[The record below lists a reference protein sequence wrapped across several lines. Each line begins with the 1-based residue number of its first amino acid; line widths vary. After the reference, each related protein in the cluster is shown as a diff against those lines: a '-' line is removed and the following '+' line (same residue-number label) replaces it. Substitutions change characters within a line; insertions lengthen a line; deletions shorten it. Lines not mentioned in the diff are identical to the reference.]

1 MANSAD
7 ARSRR
12 SDQFP
17 TAAALGLSQSV
28 PEVRQRIFGRN
39 LDTALFLGLIGYAA
53 LIVTWAL
60 VRTVRGQSGGVFPTM
75 APHLLT
81 VAAIVLAF
89 RAANERTLDHG
100 GRRFWRAVG
109 ASPLVFVFADALLLA
124 TRGASAPFSAA
135 APFISQWLILLALL
149 QLPSVPRSKTDR
161 AKLALDVTTVFVG
174 GLLVVWFD
182 RFYAATGARII
193 APLPL
198 LLAHATV
205 IGDLVLILIAS
216 VLWRRTALQHR
227 ANVLVIVSVA
237 LLLHFVAS
245 VADVVFMMTTGRG
258 RGWVAIATPLYTL
271 LLALAAWLK
280 CATVSHRHV
289 RVYAVA
295 SFGNTRSS
303 LIPYAAIVPAFG
315 LLITAALDQT
325 AQPLSGLAVGAAI
338 LTSLAFARQRLS
350 TRETI
355 RDLKVSTARNNE
367 ARFQA
372 LIQHSSDVI
381 TIVDRDGTM
390 RYVSPSISTV
400 LGHDAATLTNS
411 SLASL
416 LHPDDVALAMTFLS
430 DLSLSTDVT
439 EGTLVGA
446 RKCEWRIAHA
456 NGSWMT
462 VDNVGTNLLDEPVVG
477 GLVLNTRDVT
487 EQAVIKSQ
495 YMHQAFHDPLT
506 DLANRSLFLYEVEHA
521 LARSQRPG
529 LPVTV
534 LFLDLDNFKTV
545 NDSLGHAEGDR
556 MLIESAKRL
565 SNCVRE
571 TDVIARLGG
580 DEFAVLVE
588 QTDTERDVLEI
599 ADRIADALS
608 RPFMLRGKQ
617 VFVNASIGIARN
629 VPGGTTDDLVRNAD
643 LAMYV
648 AKTRGKGQYV
658 LFEPSMH
665 AAALDRLVMEADLR
679 KAIEREELYLEY
691 QPIVILETGEI
702 VGAEALVRWCC
713 RERGM
718 VPPGVFIPIAE
729 ATGLITAIG
738 RWVLRK
744 ACRTAKQWERER
756 GASMRI
762 TVNLSGRQLQEPGV
776 VDDVRNALAESE
788 LDASHLVLELT
799 ESMLMQ
805 NTDLSMTR
813 LMALKALGV
822 SLAIDDFGTGY
833 SSLSYLQ
840 RYPIDILKIDKAFV
854 DVIDK
859 GGEGPVL
866 ASAIVA
872 LGETLRLRTVA
883 EGIERDSQR
892 TQLMA
897 LGCTLGQGYL
907 FAKPL
912 HAEDFWAILQIRGA
926 QSYEATER
934 PRVHGEQAA

>member
-60 VRTVRGQSGGVFPTM
+60 VRTIRIQTGGVVPTL

-81 VAAIVLAF
+81 VAAMVLAF

-109 ASPLVFVFADALLLA
+109 ASPLVFVLADALLLA
-124 TRGASAPFSAA
+124 THGASAPFSDA
-135 APFISQWLILLALL
+135 APLISQQLILVALL
-149 QLPSVPRSKTDR
+149 QLPSVPRSLTDR
-161 AKLALDVTTVFVG
+161 AKLGLDVTTVFVG

-182 RFYAATGARII
+182 RFYAATGQGII

-245 VADVVFMMTTGRG
+245 VADVAFMMTTGRG

-289 RVYAVA
+289 RVFAVA

-315 LLITAALDQT
+315 LLLTAAVQQT
-325 AQPLSGLAVGAAI
+325 VQPLSGLAVGAAI
-338 LTSLAFARQRLS
+338 LTGLAFARQLLS

-390 RYVSPSISTV
+390 RYVSPSVSAV
-400 LGHDAATLTNS
+400 LGHEATTLTNS

-430 DLSLSTDVT
+430 DLSLSVDVT
-439 EGTLVGA
+439 EGTLPGA

>member
-17 TAAALGLSQSV
+17 TAAALGLSQGV

-60 VRTVRGQSGGVFPTM
+60 VRTMRSQSGGFLPTM

-89 RAANERTLDHG
+89 RASNERTLDHG
-100 GRRFWRAVG
+100 GRRFWRALG
-109 ASPLVFVFADALLLA
+109 ASPLVFVLADALLLA
-124 TRGASAPFSAA
+124 TRGASEPFSRA
-135 APFISQWLILLALL
+135 APFISQLLILVALL
-149 QLPSVPRSKTDR
+149 QLPSVPRSTTDR
-161 AKLALDVTTVFVG
+161 AKLGLDVATVFVG

-182 RFYAATGARII
+182 RFYAETGAEII
-193 APLPL
+193 APRPL

-205 IGDLVLILIAS
+205 IGNLVLILIAS

-227 ANVLVIVSVA
+227 ANVLVILSVA

-245 VADVVFMMTTGRG
+245 VADVAFMMTTGRG
-258 RGWVAIATPLYTL
+258 HGWMAIATPLYTL

-280 CATVSHRHV
+280 CATRSHRQV
-289 RVYAVA
+289 RVYSVA

-315 LLITAALDQT
+315 LLLTAALEQT

-338 LTSLAFARQRLS
+338 LTSLAFARQLLS

-381 TIVDRDGTM
+381 TIVDRDGTI
-390 RYVSPSISTV
+390 RYVSPSVGTV

-411 SLASL
+411 ALASL

-430 DLSLSTDVT
+430 DLSLSTEVT
-439 EGTLVGA
+439 QGTLPGA

-571 TDVIARLGG
+571 TDIIARLGG

-691 QPIVILETGEI
+691 QPIVILETGQI

-776 VDDVRNALAESE
+776 VDDVRNALVESE

-912 HAEDFWAILQIRGA
+912 HAEDFWAILQTRGA
-926 QSYEATER
+926 QSFEATER

>member
-1 MANSAD
+1 MPNSAD
-7 ARSRR
+7 APTRR

-17 TAAALGLSQSV
+17 NAAVSGLSQNAPAVRLSV
-28 PEVRQRIFGRN
+28 FGRN
-39 LDTALFLGLIGYAA
+39 WDSALFCGLISYAV
-53 LIVTWAL
+53 LMLTWQV
-60 VRTVRGQSGGVFPTM
+60 VRAMQGIAGGVLPAL
-75 APHLLT
+75 APHALT
-81 VAAIVLAF
+81 IAAIVLAQ
-89 RAANERTLDHG
+89 RAVRERTLDHG
-100 GRRFWRAVG
+100 GRRFWRAMA
-109 ASPLVFVFADALLLA
+109 ASTAVYAFADALLAA
-124 TRGASAPFSAA
+124 THGSSSTFSAVAPF
-135 APFISQWLILLALL
+135 LAQALVLFGLL
-149 QLPSVPRSKTDR
+149 QLPSTPRSKTDR
-161 AKLALDVTTVFVG
+161 SKLALDVATVCVG
-174 GLLVVWFD
+174 GGLVLWFNQ
-182 RFYAATGARII
+182 FYAGEGSA
-193 APLPL
+193 APMPL
-198 LLAHATV
+198 VLAHIAA

-227 ANVLVIVSVA
+227 ANVLVMISVA
-237 LLLHFVAS
+237 LLLHFVAT
-245 VADVVFMMTTGRG
+245 VVDVSAMMTGSAS
-258 RGWVAIATPLYTL
+258 RGWRSIVTPLGTL
-271 LLALAAWLK
+271 LFALAAWLK
-280 CATVSHRHV
+280 CATISYRQV
-289 RVYAVA
+289 RSYA
-295 SFGNTRSS
+295 STSTGNKRSS

-315 LLITAALDQT
+315 LLLTAALEQT
-325 AQPLSGLAVGAAI
+325 VQPLSGLAVGAAI
-338 LTSLAFARQRLS
+338 LTSLAFARQLLS

-355 RDLKVSTARNNE
+355 RDLKVSTAFNNE
-367 ARFQA
+367 ARFRA

-381 TIVDRDGTM
+381 TIVDPDGTI
-390 RYVSPSISTV
+390 RYVSPSVSTV
-400 LGHDAATLTNS
+400 LGHDATTLTNTT
-411 SLASL
+411 LASL
-416 LHPDDVALAMTFLS
+416 LHPDDVVRAMTFLAE
-430 DLSLSTDVT
+430 LSQSTDVSN
-439 EGTLVGA
+439 GALPGA

-462 VDNVGTNLLDEPVVG
+462 VDNVGTNLLAEPVVG

-556 MLIESAKRL
+556 MLIESARRL

-571 TDVIARLGG
+571 TDIIARLGG

-588 QTDTERDVLEI
+588 QTESERDVLEI
-599 ADRIADALS
+599 ADRIAEALS

-691 QPIVILETGEI
+691 QPIVILETGAI

-718 VPPGVFIPIAE
+718 VPPNVFIPIAE
-729 ATGLITAIG
+729 STGLITAIG

-776 VDDVRNALAESE
+776 VDDVRNALAESD

-813 LMALKALGV
+813 LNALKALGV

-912 HAEDFWAILQIRGA
+912 AAEDFWVILQTRGA
-926 QSYEATER
+926 QSYEATHR